1 MKTKEKKYQII
12 FNVSRTNTEN
22 QWWTICLMIFGRFI
36 SNEVA
41 WDIGTRYYSNHQ
53 QFYSRKNVFDFFH
66 VKTSSSLEA
75 SSFTNKLKR
84 ESLNFQFDF
93 DENVIISAGQ
103 IMYGMPNSILD
114 CLLAQQY
121 DTMRGWMRAF
131 TIGDM
136 AWRRNN
142 GIMSRNHKII
152 IIESFHELKI
162 LNVFYDSPMRTSM
175 LHAF

>member
-93 DENVIISAGQ
+93 DENVISSAGQ
-103 IMYGMPNSILD
+103 IMYGIVSSIVCWLNSMTQCVVECEHSQSETWHGD
-114 CLLAQQY
+114 A
-121 DTMRGWMRAF
+121 TMESWAEITKSLSLNHSMN
-131 TIGDM
+131 
-136 AWRRNN
+136 WR
-142 GIMSRNHKII
+142 
-152 IIESFHELKI
+152 
-162 LNVFYDSPMRTSM
+162 Y
-175 LHAF
+175 